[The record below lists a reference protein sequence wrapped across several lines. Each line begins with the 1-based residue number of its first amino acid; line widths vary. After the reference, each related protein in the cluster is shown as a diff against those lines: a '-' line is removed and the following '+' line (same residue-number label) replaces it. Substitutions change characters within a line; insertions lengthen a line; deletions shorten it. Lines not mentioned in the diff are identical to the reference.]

1 MNKPYTLLE
10 PLEIEGVE
18 IKPKPI
24 PSLLTRFQHFQKE
37 FDAAAA
43 EKAAAAAAAAAA
55 EAAAAGLPAPA
66 PAPVAKANDS
76 QYLYSTPGAFQ
87 FWCINYKKMVEELY
101 DEWNNLKN
109 PGIAKQLFAL
119 IFVFYYRTRDRTNY
133 GTTENPKY
141 FEECV
146 NIKCGNNKLI
156 SLTTYTENI
165 EKGECKW
172 MIPDG
177 AWQPFIASFDVLSEL
192 KGENNETF
200 ASYFNEANS
209 LMPEQLYIY
218 GKDAVKTF
226 KKFPDNQTANQI
238 YGLLTTPCIGDTKD
252 GMQNSYN
259 DFLKI
264 VAQQRAECK
273 RGKGVEANIAAFVNK
288 FNMPPR
294 KGGSKRKTHRRQKKR
309 KTKRRKTRR

>member
-1 MNKPYTLLE
+1 MNKSDTTFQ
-10 PLEIEGVE
+10 PLEIERV
-18 IKPKPI
+18 KMKPI
-24 PSLLTRFQHFQKE
+24 LPESLLTRFQHFQKE

-43 EKAAAAAAAAAA
+43 EKAAAEKAAA
-55 EAAAAGLPAPA
+55 EKAGLPAPV
-66 PAPVAKANDS
+66 VADY
-76 QYLYSTPGAFQ
+76 YLNSFKGAGEFG
-87 FWCINYKKMVEELY
+87 CRNYKSMVEELY
-101 DEWNNLKN
+101 TEWNTSEN
-109 PGIAKQLFAL
+109 PEIAKQLFAL

-146 NIKCGNNKLI
+146 NIKCGNNNKLI
-156 SLTTYTENI
+156 SLTTYTIN
-165 EKGECKW
+165 GVCNW
-172 MIPDG
+172 MIPDRN
-177 AWQPFIASFDVLSEL
+177 WQPFITSFNVISEMQ
-192 KGENNETF
+192 GENRDKFT
-200 ASYFNEANS
+200 SYFNEANS
-209 LMPEQLYIY
+209 LMPEQLFIY
-218 GKDAVKTF
+218 GKNDFYRKDKQKKF
-226 KKFPDNQTANQI
+226 IKFPDAQTANQI

-294 KGGSKRKTHRRQKKR
+294 KGGSKRKTRRRQKKR